1 MSILYRKTTYFHE
14 LILCPANFLKVFFCC
29 KSYLVEIL
37 VSPVH
42 ALHGPE
48 EFIMTGLWNTIEED
62 LDRAWKPGRRS
73 IKTSGTGKCWSG
85 LRGKRI

>member
-1 MSILYRKTTYFHE
+1 MPLVLTLHSKADE
-14 LILCPANFLKVFFCC
+14 SDGGNFG
-29 KSYLVEIL
+29 KSGWDL
-37 VSPVH
+37 
-42 ALHGPE
+42 LHGPE